1 MLLIILVTIASIIA
15 LFFCGMTAWQIVA
28 TLNHRLNKK
37 TLGHYREDSNLV

>member
-28 TLNHRLNKK
+28 TLDHRLNKK
-37 TLGHYREDSNLV
+37 MIERHREDPNLV